1 MLIGFNA
8 LHVMQKDKTFSSSDE
23 DARNRFISAH
33 VTAQLKGTGNVSADQ
48 QTGGTSSTG
57 KSIGERDFV
66 IKDEIGQEILIYEGL
81 NLKSLNKTYLDLHI
95 DKVLKNYNP
104 QGLRY
109 SILVTYLECG
119 RDRFKSFIDDYKRH
133 ISEYA
138 PELYSCI
145 GEPEEISF
153 DGEFLRCM
161 KMQYEVGGVYF
172 AIYHIIV
179 RMGQ

>member
-1 MLIGFNA
+1 M
-8 LHVMQKDKTFSSSDE
+8 
-23 DARNRFISAH
+23 
-33 VTAQLKGTGNVSADQ
+33 TAQLQGTGNVCADQ

-81 NLKSLNKTYLDLHI
+81 NLKSLDKNYLDKHI
-95 DKVLKNYNP
+95 DKVLVYYNP

-109 SILVTYLECG
+109 SILVTYLECEQ
-119 RDRFKSFIDDYKRH
+119 DKFKNFTEKYKDH
-133 ISEYA
+133 ISGYA
-138 PELYSCI
+138 PESYSCI
-145 GEPEEISF
+145 GKPEEVSF

-161 KMQYEVGGVYF
+161 KMQYETGELYF
-172 AIYHIIV
+172 TIYHIIV